1 MEEEIKTKETIE
13 LDELKRLI
21 GKGQTFTIR
30 RVVMVRPGGLF
41 GFLKKRIRKEEELTF
56 EIKEATLA
64 TMDRLSAEGIQ
75 MVIDDNRLTS
85 KAGNATGEAHKLA
98 HENAIRMAKYVALA
112 VLGEDF
118 TPAIQMPG
126 GRVKYVEDT
135 ARLDELTKL
144 FAHAIKPSDLFRLCV
159 TINAIENLP
168 DFTNCIRLV
177 SASRT
182 TIPNLIQ

>member
-1 MEEEIKTKETIE
+1 MEEDIKTKETIE

-30 RVVMVRPGGLF
+30 RVVMVRPKGIF
-41 GFLKKRIRKEEELTF
+41 GFMKKRIRKEEELTF

-64 TMDRLSAEGIQ
+64 TMDRVSAEGIQ
-75 MVIDDNRLTS
+75 MVIDDNAFGFVGLFNKT
-85 KAGNATGEAHKLA
+85 
-98 HENAIRMAKYVALA
+98 KYVALA

-144 FAHAIKPSDLFRLCV
+144 FAHAIKPSDLFKLCV

>member
-1 MEEEIKTKETIE
+1 MAVFLAIDLGTSRIKTA
-13 LDELKRLI
+13 LFDARGGMSRLLSKRLDRAASPEL
-21 GKGQTFTIR
+21 QDAEAWFTVTAALLR
-30 RVVMVRPGGLF
+30 
-41 GFLKKRIRKEEELTF
+41 ELT
-56 EIKEATLA
+56 A
-64 TMDRLSAEGIQ
+64 
-75 MVIDDNRLTS
+75 

-98 HENAIRMAKYVALA
+98 HDNAIRMAKYVALA

-144 FAHAIKPSDLFRLCV
+144 FAHAIKPSDLFKLCV

>member
-1 MEEEIKTKETIE
+1 MASGISDLIAGFINE
-13 LDELKRLI
+13 LLSQTNGTAELQRAELAN
-21 GKGQTFTIR
+21 
-30 RVVMVRPGGLF
+30 
-41 GFLKKRIRKEEELTF
+41 RIV
-56 EIKEATLA
+56 
-64 TMDRLSAEGIQ
+64 Q
-75 MVIDDNRLTS
+75 MVIDDNLLTA

-98 HENAIRMAKYVALA
+98 HDNAIRMAKYVALA

-144 FAHAIKPSDLFRLCV
+144 FAHAIKPSDLFKLCV

>member
-1 MEEEIKTKETIE
+1 MEDNKTNQTIE
-13 LDELKRLI
+13 LDELHRLI

-30 RVVMVRPGGLF
+30 RVLMVRPSGIF

-56 EIKEATLA
+56 EIKEGTLA
-64 TMDRLSAEGIQ
+64 TLDRLSAESVQ
-75 MVIDDNRLTS
+75 MVIDDNILTKKS
-85 KAGNATGEAHKLA
+85 GNAVGESKKLA
-98 HENAIRMAKYVALA
+98 HDNAIRMAKYVALA

-118 TPAIQMPG
+118 TPAIQMPD

-135 ARLDELTKL
+135 ARLEELTQL

-159 TINAIENLP
+159 AINAVENLP
-168 DFTNCIRLV
+168 DFINCIRLA

-182 TIPNLIQ
+182 TIPNPIQ